1 MVSHALLLH
10 PVCWI
15 RRLHGRSLMVVH
27 ALVLHPVCWIRRLR
41 GESVKED
48 APKIAQ
54 EEGEC
59 AAGSNEASAA
69 HGGGLVEDG
78 GRNLEADAVLDVVQA
93 AVVVVPHLGSTLL
106 LRGEFHTLPARGPPQ
121 NQLSCTISS
130 PNIQK

>member
-1 MVSHALLLH
+1 MAS
-10 PVCWI
+10 
-15 RRLHGRSLMVVH
+15 H
-27 ALVLHPVCWIRRLR
+27 ALVLHPVCWIRWLR

-106 LRGEFHTLPARGPPQ
+106 LRGEFHTLPAVAHLKINCLTPSVA
-121 NQLSCTISS
+121 LISRKTGIYS
-130 PNIQK
+130 

>member
-1 MVSHALLLH
+1 MVS
-10 PVCWI
+10 
-15 RRLHGRSLMVVH
+15 H
-27 ALVLHPVCWIRRLR
+27 ALVLHPVCWIRWLH

-106 LRGEFHTLPARGPPQ
+106 LRGEFHTLPAVAHLKINCLTPTVALIPRKDWHIFIKV
-121 NQLSCTISS
+121 TYS
-130 PNIQK
+130 PAQE